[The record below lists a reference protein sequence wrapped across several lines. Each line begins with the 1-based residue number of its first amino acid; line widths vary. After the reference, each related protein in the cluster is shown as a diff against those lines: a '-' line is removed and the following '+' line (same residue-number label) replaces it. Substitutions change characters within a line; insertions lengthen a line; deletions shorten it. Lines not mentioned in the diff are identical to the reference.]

1 VSDGRCLA
9 GLGRGS
15 ELGSRAGCS
24 AAGPAMGRPSSGFAW
39 IYAGGSSGA
48 ASQRPRGFRLGTWS
62 EGSQSWGR
70 EEEGAAGREE
80 GVAPHLEPQA
90 GSERPVRTG
99 AGWGTSLHRKSMH
112 RIAADQAARGDQA
125 TAAEVVSAR
134 PGREVRQGWRER
146 CAGGGRTEGG
156 RAAGAR
162 TQGGRR
168 GSKERRHHQDQK
180 KGRTQ
185 GSLKSLCERTL
196 PCKKR
201 DQDAAHRRSIDT
213 VKMRS
218 NAVNLFSI
226 VDGLG
231 VRRIQLLS
239 YIEID
244 TRTGRAR

>member
-99 AGWGTSLHRKSMH
+99 AGWALRCIENLCIGSPQIRPLW
-112 RIAADQAARGDQA
+112 A
-125 TAAEVVSAR
+125 TRLR
-134 PGREVRQGWRER
+134 PAKW
-146 CAGGGRTEGG
+146 
-156 RAAGAR
+156 
-162 TQGGRR
+162 
-168 GSKERRHHQDQK
+168 
-180 KGRTQ
+180 
-185 GSLKSLCERTL
+185 
-196 PCKKR
+196 
-201 DQDAAHRRSIDT
+201 
-213 VKMRS
+213 
-218 NAVNLFSI
+218 
-226 VDGLG
+226 
-231 VRRIQLLS
+231 
-239 YIEID
+239 
-244 TRTGRAR
+244 

>member
-24 AAGPAMGRPSSGFAW
+24 AAGPAMGCPSSGFAW

-90 GSERPVRTG
+90 GSERPAC

-112 RIAADQAARGDQA
+112 RIAADQAARG
-125 TAAEVVSAR
+125 R
-134 PGREVRQGWRER
+134 PGYSRRSGE
-146 CAGGGRTEGG
+146 
-156 RAAGAR
+156 RAAGQRGAAGVER
-162 TQGGRR
+162 AMRRRWSNGGRQGGWRTHARR
-168 GSKERRHHQDQK
+168 TTG
-180 KGRTQ
+180 
-185 GSLKSLCERTL
+185 
-196 PCKKR
+196 
-201 DQDAAHRRSIDT
+201 
-213 VKMRS
+213 
-218 NAVNLFSI
+218 
-226 VDGLG
+226 
-231 VRRIQLLS
+231 IQ
-239 YIEID
+239 
-244 TRTGRAR
+244 RK